1 MCPLPLRAMQRCSSG
16 RFTSRKESHDSA
28 RARTVRIDYIISKR
42 RANIGR
48 ATTKDMTMKMRLL
61 PILGITGLFSI
72 ALAGSAVAGGGG
84 GWPPAPGSYRATDTG
99 ASASLIGPS
108 TIVCYPPKGCFPQP
122 SAFAYVNVDRG
133 LHTFKPRGSAT
144 LVQQSGT
151 MLNLYLSS
159 TSGTNV
165 SGCWIIADGDF
176 TVAKDLSSASLST
189 TVPGESN
196 CPGMPMKVSATNVVT
211 VKGGGGGGGGSTS
224 PITLN
229 LSWTYK
235 GIVSHTRDDGTFTCG
250 SFSTMAGLNADHA
263 TAVTQGQITGADA
276 LTSEYASIDQSSSNQ
291 VVKGT
296 PVDACF
302 F

>member
-1 MCPLPLRAMQRCSSG
+1 MQRCCSG
-16 RFTSRKESHDSA
+16 RSTSRKESHDSA
-28 RARTVRIDYIISKR
+28 GARTVTVDYIISKR

-48 ATTKDMTMKMRLL
+48 ATRKDNAMKMRLL

-84 GWPPAPGSYRATDTG
+84 WPPAPGTYRATDTG
-99 ASASLIGPS
+99 ASASLVGPS

-165 SGCWIIADGDF
+165 NGCWIIADGDF

-189 TVPGESN
+189 TVPGDSN

-211 VKGGGGGGGGSTS
+211 VKGGGGGGGGGTG

-235 GIVSHTRDDGTFTCG
+235 GIVSHVRDDGKFTCG
-250 SFSTMAGLNADHA
+250 SFSTASGFDSDRA
-263 TAVTQGQITGADA
+263 TAVTQGQITGTDA
-276 LTSEYASIDQSSSNQ
+276 LTSEYASIEHGSSSQ